1 MPRRRPRP
9 RCRRRPRTDVR
20 RLAHLALL
28 ALPLLLSA
36 APLFAQCAMCQTAL
50 MNSAEG
56 RGMGQE
62 FNRAILVMLFAPYA
76 VFTVVGTVL
85 LRHRIRAAVQRWR
98 GTWRPSIRLSPT
110 PRVH

>member
-1 MPRRRPRP
+1 M
-9 RCRRRPRTDVR
+9 R

-28 ALPLLLSA
+28 AAPLLLSA

-50 MNSAEG
+50 MNSPEG

-62 FNRAILVMLFAPYA
+62 FNRAILVMFFAPYA

-85 LRHRIRAAVQRWR
+85 LRHRIRAAVHRWR
-98 GTWRPSIRLSPT
+98 GRWRRSMLLPRS

>member
-1 MPRRRPRP
+1 M
-9 RCRRRPRTDVR
+9 R
-20 RLAHLALL
+20 RLAHLVLL
-28 ALPLLLSA
+28 AAPLLLSA

-62 FNRAILVMLFAPYA
+62 FNRAILVMFFAPYA

-98 GTWRPSIRLSPT
+98 AGGRRSMPLSPS

>member
-1 MPRRRPRP
+1 M
-9 RCRRRPRTDVR
+9 R
-20 RLAHLALL
+20 RLAPLALL
-28 ALPLLLSA
+28 IAPLLLSA

-50 MNSAEG
+50 MNSPEG

-76 VFTVVGTVL
+76 VFSVVGTVL
-85 LRHRIRAAVQRWR
+85 LRHRIFTTLRRWR
-98 GTWRPSIRLSPT
+98 GSWRRPQRPSSS

>member
-1 MPRRRPRP
+1 
-9 RCRRRPRTDVR
+9 VR

-28 ALPLLLSA
+28 VAPLLLSA
-36 APLFAQCAMCQTAL
+36 APVFAQCAMCQTAL
-50 MNSAEG
+50 LNSPEG

-62 FNRAILVMLFAPYA
+62 FNRAILVMFFAPYA

-85 LRHRIRAAVQRWR
+85 LRHRIRAAVHRWR
-98 GTWRPSIRLSPT
+98 TDWRRSIRFSSG

>member
-1 MPRRRPRP
+1 M
-9 RCRRRPRTDVR
+9 R
-20 RLAHLALL
+20 RLAHLVLL
-28 ALPLLLSA
+28 VAPVLLSA

-50 MNSAEG
+50 TGSAEG
-56 RGMGQE
+56 RGMSQE

-85 LRHRIRAAVQRWR
+85 LRHRIRAAVQRWHA
-98 GTWRPSIRLSPT
+98 GWRRSISLSAS

>member
-1 MPRRRPRP
+1 
-9 RCRRRPRTDVR
+9 VR
-20 RLAHLALL
+20 RLAHLVLL
-28 ALPLLLSA
+28 AAPLLLSA

-50 MNSAEG
+50 LNSPEG

-62 FNRAILVMLFAPYA
+62 FNRAILVMFFAPYA

-85 LRHRIRAAVQRWR
+85 LRHRIRAAVHRWYA
-98 GTWRPSIRLSPT
+98 GWRRSIRLSPS

>member
-1 MPRRRPRP
+1 M
-9 RCRRRPRTDVR
+9 R

-28 ALPLLLSA
+28 VAPLLFSA

-50 MNSAEG
+50 TGSAEG
-56 RGMGQE
+56 RGMSQE

-85 LRHRIRAAVQRWR
+85 LRHRIRAAVHRWR
-98 GTWRPSIRLSPT
+98 ASWRPSIRLSPS